1 MAKKT
6 LYKIFAFGV
15 SVITITAVL
24 ILSVF
29 YSYSDNQLKEQLRVV
44 ESVVENQLAQDDDT
58 AFISNHIDKNVRITL
73 VAKDGA
79 VVADSQ
85 ESANKLGNH
94 LNRQEIQQAIK
105 NGEATVTRHSDTQ
118 EKKVYYF
125 AKQLDNGNILRVS
138 TEAKSIGKFFSDYII
153 YIILCIIVVI
163 VAAVFV
169 SMGITKSI
177 VKPITQ
183 LGQSLDNIDKFKS
196 DEELKPLVNALL
208 QQKKKQKM
216 LDKQKKQFTANVSH
230 ELKTPLTSI
239 AGYAELI
246 ETGMAKPEDIKPF
259 AGVIRK
265 QALRLVN
272 LSEDIIQLSQLEE
285 SDDEDM
291 SFESVNLYEIAQR
304 CVEAL
309 NINAI
314 NKCVTLNLTG
324 EECYIRG
331 KAQLVEELVYNLCD
345 NAIRYNKENGN
356 VTVTVTSLEKGA
368 SVSVK
373 DTGIGIPKKYQERIF
388 ERFFRVDKSRSKAT
402 GGTGLGLAIVKHITQ
417 LHDAKLEISS
427 EEGKVTIYSKGN
439 FCMKRKSGLSKF
451 NGFLAIVL
459 VICLAATAF
468 VINKYPKIEAADAN
482 GGADAKDVAVIDEF
496 KAGTYGGK
504 EFKTQEDVVNYYKE
518 CYDYTKTLT
527 AEYKTDSGE
536 THSYYKMLGTETL
549 EVNNLLVEGKSNDII
564 NKLVPGIVGGLFK
577 GGTNGLSPSG
587 NRDPKGD
594 TKNDG
599 KMDCTTSHLTADDV
613 LAANVKDNNDGTI
626 TMVIQPKE
634 ALLSTPGEDSQGRF
648 FNSLGDIS
656 SVVESISVLSFS
668 QGTVKDNFVVDYKGG
683 TGTFVIDTKTNEI
696 TKADYTMLVHIDVKH
711 ANVAV
716 LKDKSASL
724 DIKYQCE
731 YPASDDYLAG
741 QNIGLTRVK

>member
-73 VAKDGA
+73 VAKDGT
-79 VVADSQ
+79 VIADSQ

-118 EKKVYYF
+118 EKKIYYF

-138 TEAKSIGKFFSDYII
+138 AEAKSIGKFFSDYII
-153 YIILCIIVVI
+153 YIFLCIIVVI

-265 QALRLVN
+265 QALRLVS

-356 VTVTVTSLEKGA
+356 VTVTVTPLEKGA

-427 EEGKVTIYSKGN
+427 EEGK
-439 FCMKRKSGLSKF
+439 
-451 NGFLAIVL
+451 
-459 VICLAATAF
+459 
-468 VINKYPKIEAADAN
+468 
-482 GGADAKDVAVIDEF
+482 
-496 KAGTYGGK
+496 
-504 EFKTQEDVVNYYKE
+504 
-518 CYDYTKTLT
+518 
-527 AEYKTDSGE
+527 
-536 THSYYKMLGTETL
+536 GTE
-549 EVNNLLVEGKSNDII
+549 II
-564 NKLVPGIVGGLFK
+564 VTFK
-577 GGTNGLSPSG
+577 
-587 NRDPKGD
+587 D
-594 TKNDG
+594 
-599 KMDCTTSHLTADDV
+599 
-613 LAANVKDNNDGTI
+613 
-626 TMVIQPKE
+626 
-634 ALLSTPGEDSQGRF
+634 
-648 FNSLGDIS
+648 
-656 SVVESISVLSFS
+656 
-668 QGTVKDNFVVDYKGG
+668 
-683 TGTFVIDTKTNEI
+683 
-696 TKADYTMLVHIDVKH
+696 
-711 ANVAV
+711 
-716 LKDKSASL
+716 
-724 DIKYQCE
+724 
-731 YPASDDYLAG
+731 
-741 QNIGLTRVK
+741 

>member
-73 VAKDGA
+73 VAKDGT
-79 VVADSQ
+79 VIADSQ

-138 TEAKSIGKFFSDYII
+138 AEAKSIGKFFSDYII
-153 YIILCIIVVI
+153 YILLCIIVVI

-356 VTVTVTSLEKGA
+356 VTVTVSPLEKGA

-427 EEGKVTIYSKGN
+427 EEGK
-439 FCMKRKSGLSKF
+439 
-451 NGFLAIVL
+451 
-459 VICLAATAF
+459 
-468 VINKYPKIEAADAN
+468 
-482 GGADAKDVAVIDEF
+482 
-496 KAGTYGGK
+496 
-504 EFKTQEDVVNYYKE
+504 
-518 CYDYTKTLT
+518 
-527 AEYKTDSGE
+527 
-536 THSYYKMLGTETL
+536 GTEIIVTF
-549 EVNNLLVEGKSNDII
+549 ND
-564 NKLVPGIVGGLFK
+564 
-577 GGTNGLSPSG
+577 
-587 NRDPKGD
+587 
-594 TKNDG
+594 
-599 KMDCTTSHLTADDV
+599 
-613 LAANVKDNNDGTI
+613 
-626 TMVIQPKE
+626 
-634 ALLSTPGEDSQGRF
+634 
-648 FNSLGDIS
+648 
-656 SVVESISVLSFS
+656 
-668 QGTVKDNFVVDYKGG
+668 
-683 TGTFVIDTKTNEI
+683 
-696 TKADYTMLVHIDVKH
+696 
-711 ANVAV
+711 
-716 LKDKSASL
+716 
-724 DIKYQCE
+724 
-731 YPASDDYLAG
+731 
-741 QNIGLTRVK
+741 

>member
-15 SVITITAVL
+15 SVITITAML

-73 VAKDGA
+73 VAKDGT
-79 VVADSQ
+79 VIADSQ
-85 ESANKLGNH
+85 ESANKLENH

-118 EKKVYYF
+118 GKKIYYF

-153 YIILCIIVVI
+153 YILLCIIVVI
-163 VAAVFV
+163 VTAVFV

-356 VTVTVTSLEKGA
+356 VTVTVNPLEKGA

-427 EEGKVTIYSKGN
+427 EEGK
-439 FCMKRKSGLSKF
+439 
-451 NGFLAIVL
+451 
-459 VICLAATAF
+459 
-468 VINKYPKIEAADAN
+468 
-482 GGADAKDVAVIDEF
+482 
-496 KAGTYGGK
+496 
-504 EFKTQEDVVNYYKE
+504 
-518 CYDYTKTLT
+518 
-527 AEYKTDSGE
+527 
-536 THSYYKMLGTETL
+536 GTE
-549 EVNNLLVEGKSNDII
+549 II
-564 NKLVPGIVGGLFK
+564 VTFK
-577 GGTNGLSPSG
+577 
-587 NRDPKGD
+587 D
-594 TKNDG
+594 
-599 KMDCTTSHLTADDV
+599 
-613 LAANVKDNNDGTI
+613 
-626 TMVIQPKE
+626 
-634 ALLSTPGEDSQGRF
+634 
-648 FNSLGDIS
+648 
-656 SVVESISVLSFS
+656 
-668 QGTVKDNFVVDYKGG
+668 
-683 TGTFVIDTKTNEI
+683 
-696 TKADYTMLVHIDVKH
+696 
-711 ANVAV
+711 
-716 LKDKSASL
+716 
-724 DIKYQCE
+724 
-731 YPASDDYLAG
+731 
-741 QNIGLTRVK
+741 

>member
-73 VAKDGA
+73 VAKDGT
-79 VVADSQ
+79 VIADSQ

-125 AKQLDNGNILRVS
+125 AKQLDNGNVLRVS
-138 TEAKSIGKFFSDYII
+138 AEAKSIGKFFSDYII
-153 YIILCIIVVI
+153 YILLCIIVVI
-163 VAAVFV
+163 VTAVFV

-356 VTVTVTSLEKGA
+356 VTVTVSPLEKGA

-427 EEGKVTIYSKGN
+427 EEGK
-439 FCMKRKSGLSKF
+439 
-451 NGFLAIVL
+451 
-459 VICLAATAF
+459 
-468 VINKYPKIEAADAN
+468 
-482 GGADAKDVAVIDEF
+482 
-496 KAGTYGGK
+496 
-504 EFKTQEDVVNYYKE
+504 
-518 CYDYTKTLT
+518 
-527 AEYKTDSGE
+527 
-536 THSYYKMLGTETL
+536 GTE
-549 EVNNLLVEGKSNDII
+549 II
-564 NKLVPGIVGGLFK
+564 VTFK
-577 GGTNGLSPSG
+577 
-587 NRDPKGD
+587 D
-594 TKNDG
+594 
-599 KMDCTTSHLTADDV
+599 
-613 LAANVKDNNDGTI
+613 
-626 TMVIQPKE
+626 
-634 ALLSTPGEDSQGRF
+634 
-648 FNSLGDIS
+648 
-656 SVVESISVLSFS
+656 
-668 QGTVKDNFVVDYKGG
+668 
-683 TGTFVIDTKTNEI
+683 
-696 TKADYTMLVHIDVKH
+696 
-711 ANVAV
+711 
-716 LKDKSASL
+716 
-724 DIKYQCE
+724 
-731 YPASDDYLAG
+731 
-741 QNIGLTRVK
+741 

>member
-73 VAKDGA
+73 VAKDGT
-79 VVADSQ
+79 VIADSQ

-138 TEAKSIGKFFSDYII
+138 AEAKSIGKFFSDYII
-153 YIILCIIVVI
+153 YILLCIIVVI

-285 SDDEDM
+285 SDEDM

-314 NKCVTLNLTG
+314 NKGVTLNLTG

-427 EEGKVTIYSKGN
+427 EEGK
-439 FCMKRKSGLSKF
+439 
-451 NGFLAIVL
+451 
-459 VICLAATAF
+459 
-468 VINKYPKIEAADAN
+468 
-482 GGADAKDVAVIDEF
+482 
-496 KAGTYGGK
+496 
-504 EFKTQEDVVNYYKE
+504 
-518 CYDYTKTLT
+518 
-527 AEYKTDSGE
+527 
-536 THSYYKMLGTETL
+536 GTE
-549 EVNNLLVEGKSNDII
+549 II
-564 NKLVPGIVGGLFK
+564 VTFK
-577 GGTNGLSPSG
+577 
-587 NRDPKGD
+587 D
-594 TKNDG
+594 
-599 KMDCTTSHLTADDV
+599 
-613 LAANVKDNNDGTI
+613 
-626 TMVIQPKE
+626 
-634 ALLSTPGEDSQGRF
+634 
-648 FNSLGDIS
+648 
-656 SVVESISVLSFS
+656 
-668 QGTVKDNFVVDYKGG
+668 
-683 TGTFVIDTKTNEI
+683 
-696 TKADYTMLVHIDVKH
+696 
-711 ANVAV
+711 
-716 LKDKSASL
+716 
-724 DIKYQCE
+724 
-731 YPASDDYLAG
+731 
-741 QNIGLTRVK
+741 

>member
-58 AFISNHIDKNVRITL
+58 TFISNHIDKNVRITL
-73 VAKDGA
+73 VAKDGT
-79 VVADSQ
+79 VIADSQ

-138 TEAKSIGKFFSDYII
+138 AEAKSIGKFFSDYII
-153 YIILCIIVVI
+153 YILLCIIVVI

-356 VTVTVTSLEKGA
+356 VTVTVSPLEKGA

-427 EEGKVTIYSKGN
+427 EEGK
-439 FCMKRKSGLSKF
+439 
-451 NGFLAIVL
+451 
-459 VICLAATAF
+459 
-468 VINKYPKIEAADAN
+468 
-482 GGADAKDVAVIDEF
+482 
-496 KAGTYGGK
+496 
-504 EFKTQEDVVNYYKE
+504 
-518 CYDYTKTLT
+518 
-527 AEYKTDSGE
+527 
-536 THSYYKMLGTETL
+536 GTE
-549 EVNNLLVEGKSNDII
+549 II
-564 NKLVPGIVGGLFK
+564 VTFK
-577 GGTNGLSPSG
+577 
-587 NRDPKGD
+587 D
-594 TKNDG
+594 
-599 KMDCTTSHLTADDV
+599 
-613 LAANVKDNNDGTI
+613 
-626 TMVIQPKE
+626 
-634 ALLSTPGEDSQGRF
+634 
-648 FNSLGDIS
+648 
-656 SVVESISVLSFS
+656 
-668 QGTVKDNFVVDYKGG
+668 
-683 TGTFVIDTKTNEI
+683 
-696 TKADYTMLVHIDVKH
+696 
-711 ANVAV
+711 
-716 LKDKSASL
+716 
-724 DIKYQCE
+724 
-731 YPASDDYLAG
+731 
-741 QNIGLTRVK
+741 

>member
-73 VAKDGA
+73 VAKDGT
-79 VVADSQ
+79 VIADSQ

-118 EKKVYYF
+118 GKKVYYF
-125 AKQLDNGNILRVS
+125 AKQLDNGNVLRVS
-138 TEAKSIGKFFSDYII
+138 AEAKSIGKFFSDYII
-153 YIILCIIVVI
+153 YIFLCIIVVI
-163 VAAVFV
+163 FAAVFV

-265 QALRLVN
+265 QALRLVS

-356 VTVTVTSLEKGA
+356 VTVTVTPLEKGA

-427 EEGKVTIYSKGN
+427 EEGK
-439 FCMKRKSGLSKF
+439 
-451 NGFLAIVL
+451 
-459 VICLAATAF
+459 
-468 VINKYPKIEAADAN
+468 
-482 GGADAKDVAVIDEF
+482 
-496 KAGTYGGK
+496 
-504 EFKTQEDVVNYYKE
+504 
-518 CYDYTKTLT
+518 
-527 AEYKTDSGE
+527 
-536 THSYYKMLGTETL
+536 GTE
-549 EVNNLLVEGKSNDII
+549 II
-564 NKLVPGIVGGLFK
+564 VTFK
-577 GGTNGLSPSG
+577 
-587 NRDPKGD
+587 D
-594 TKNDG
+594 
-599 KMDCTTSHLTADDV
+599 
-613 LAANVKDNNDGTI
+613 
-626 TMVIQPKE
+626 
-634 ALLSTPGEDSQGRF
+634 
-648 FNSLGDIS
+648 
-656 SVVESISVLSFS
+656 
-668 QGTVKDNFVVDYKGG
+668 
-683 TGTFVIDTKTNEI
+683 
-696 TKADYTMLVHIDVKH
+696 
-711 ANVAV
+711 
-716 LKDKSASL
+716 
-724 DIKYQCE
+724 
-731 YPASDDYLAG
+731 
-741 QNIGLTRVK
+741 

>member
-73 VAKDGA
+73 VAKDGT
-79 VVADSQ
+79 VIADSQ

-138 TEAKSIGKFFSDYII
+138 AEAKSIGKFFSDYIM
-153 YIILCIIVVI
+153 YIFLCIIVVI

-265 QALRLVN
+265 QALRLVS

-356 VTVTVTSLEKGA
+356 VTVTVTPLEKGA

-427 EEGKVTIYSKGN
+427 EEGK
-439 FCMKRKSGLSKF
+439 
-451 NGFLAIVL
+451 
-459 VICLAATAF
+459 
-468 VINKYPKIEAADAN
+468 
-482 GGADAKDVAVIDEF
+482 
-496 KAGTYGGK
+496 
-504 EFKTQEDVVNYYKE
+504 
-518 CYDYTKTLT
+518 
-527 AEYKTDSGE
+527 
-536 THSYYKMLGTETL
+536 GTE
-549 EVNNLLVEGKSNDII
+549 II
-564 NKLVPGIVGGLFK
+564 VTFK
-577 GGTNGLSPSG
+577 
-587 NRDPKGD
+587 D
-594 TKNDG
+594 
-599 KMDCTTSHLTADDV
+599 
-613 LAANVKDNNDGTI
+613 
-626 TMVIQPKE
+626 
-634 ALLSTPGEDSQGRF
+634 
-648 FNSLGDIS
+648 
-656 SVVESISVLSFS
+656 
-668 QGTVKDNFVVDYKGG
+668 
-683 TGTFVIDTKTNEI
+683 
-696 TKADYTMLVHIDVKH
+696 
-711 ANVAV
+711 
-716 LKDKSASL
+716 
-724 DIKYQCE
+724 
-731 YPASDDYLAG
+731 
-741 QNIGLTRVK
+741 

>member
-73 VAKDGA
+73 VAKDGT
-79 VVADSQ
+79 VIADSQ
-85 ESANKLGNH
+85 ESVNKLGNH

-118 EKKVYYF
+118 GKKVYYF
-125 AKQLDNGNILRVS
+125 AKQLDNGNVLRVS
-138 TEAKSIGKFFSDYII
+138 AEAKSIGKFFSDYII
-153 YIILCIIVVI
+153 YIFLCIIVVI
-163 VAAVFV
+163 IAAVFV

-356 VTVTVTSLEKGA
+356 VTVTVTPLEKGA

-373 DTGIGIPKKYQERIF
+373 DTGIGIPEKYQERIF

-427 EEGKVTIYSKGN
+427 EEGK
-439 FCMKRKSGLSKF
+439 
-451 NGFLAIVL
+451 
-459 VICLAATAF
+459 
-468 VINKYPKIEAADAN
+468 
-482 GGADAKDVAVIDEF
+482 
-496 KAGTYGGK
+496 
-504 EFKTQEDVVNYYKE
+504 
-518 CYDYTKTLT
+518 
-527 AEYKTDSGE
+527 
-536 THSYYKMLGTETL
+536 GTE
-549 EVNNLLVEGKSNDII
+549 II
-564 NKLVPGIVGGLFK
+564 VTFK
-577 GGTNGLSPSG
+577 
-587 NRDPKGD
+587 D
-594 TKNDG
+594 
-599 KMDCTTSHLTADDV
+599 
-613 LAANVKDNNDGTI
+613 
-626 TMVIQPKE
+626 
-634 ALLSTPGEDSQGRF
+634 
-648 FNSLGDIS
+648 
-656 SVVESISVLSFS
+656 
-668 QGTVKDNFVVDYKGG
+668 
-683 TGTFVIDTKTNEI
+683 
-696 TKADYTMLVHIDVKH
+696 
-711 ANVAV
+711 
-716 LKDKSASL
+716 
-724 DIKYQCE
+724 
-731 YPASDDYLAG
+731 
-741 QNIGLTRVK
+741 

>member
-73 VAKDGA
+73 VAKDGT
-79 VVADSQ
+79 VIADSQ
-85 ESANKLGNH
+85 ESVNKLGNH

-118 EKKVYYF
+118 GKKIYYF

-153 YIILCIIVVI
+153 YILLCIIVVI
-163 VAAVFV
+163 VTAVFV

-314 NKCVTLNLTG
+314 NKGVTLNLTG

-356 VTVTVTSLEKGA
+356 VTVTVSPLEKGA

-427 EEGKVTIYSKGN
+427 EEGK
-439 FCMKRKSGLSKF
+439 
-451 NGFLAIVL
+451 
-459 VICLAATAF
+459 
-468 VINKYPKIEAADAN
+468 
-482 GGADAKDVAVIDEF
+482 
-496 KAGTYGGK
+496 
-504 EFKTQEDVVNYYKE
+504 
-518 CYDYTKTLT
+518 
-527 AEYKTDSGE
+527 
-536 THSYYKMLGTETL
+536 GTE
-549 EVNNLLVEGKSNDII
+549 II
-564 NKLVPGIVGGLFK
+564 VTFK
-577 GGTNGLSPSG
+577 
-587 NRDPKGD
+587 D
-594 TKNDG
+594 
-599 KMDCTTSHLTADDV
+599 
-613 LAANVKDNNDGTI
+613 
-626 TMVIQPKE
+626 
-634 ALLSTPGEDSQGRF
+634 
-648 FNSLGDIS
+648 
-656 SVVESISVLSFS
+656 
-668 QGTVKDNFVVDYKGG
+668 
-683 TGTFVIDTKTNEI
+683 
-696 TKADYTMLVHIDVKH
+696 
-711 ANVAV
+711 
-716 LKDKSASL
+716 
-724 DIKYQCE
+724 
-731 YPASDDYLAG
+731 
-741 QNIGLTRVK
+741 

>member
-73 VAKDGA
+73 VAKDGT
-79 VVADSQ
+79 VIADSQ

-118 EKKVYYF
+118 GKKVYYF
-125 AKQLDNGNILRVS
+125 AKQLDNGNVLRVS
-138 TEAKSIGKFFSDYII
+138 AEAKSIGKFFSDYII
-153 YIILCIIVVI
+153 YIFLCIIVVI

-356 VTVTVTSLEKGA
+356 VTVTVTTLEKGA

-427 EEGKVTIYSKGN
+427 EEGK
-439 FCMKRKSGLSKF
+439 
-451 NGFLAIVL
+451 
-459 VICLAATAF
+459 
-468 VINKYPKIEAADAN
+468 
-482 GGADAKDVAVIDEF
+482 
-496 KAGTYGGK
+496 
-504 EFKTQEDVVNYYKE
+504 
-518 CYDYTKTLT
+518 
-527 AEYKTDSGE
+527 
-536 THSYYKMLGTETL
+536 GTE
-549 EVNNLLVEGKSNDII
+549 II
-564 NKLVPGIVGGLFK
+564 VTFK
-577 GGTNGLSPSG
+577 
-587 NRDPKGD
+587 D
-594 TKNDG
+594 
-599 KMDCTTSHLTADDV
+599 
-613 LAANVKDNNDGTI
+613 
-626 TMVIQPKE
+626 
-634 ALLSTPGEDSQGRF
+634 
-648 FNSLGDIS
+648 
-656 SVVESISVLSFS
+656 
-668 QGTVKDNFVVDYKGG
+668 
-683 TGTFVIDTKTNEI
+683 
-696 TKADYTMLVHIDVKH
+696 
-711 ANVAV
+711 
-716 LKDKSASL
+716 
-724 DIKYQCE
+724 
-731 YPASDDYLAG
+731 
-741 QNIGLTRVK
+741 

>member
-73 VAKDGA
+73 VAKDGT
-79 VVADSQ
+79 VIADSQ

-138 TEAKSIGKFFSDYII
+138 AEAKSIGKFFSDYII
-153 YIILCIIVVI
+153 YILLCIIVVI
-163 VAAVFV
+163 VTAVFV

-314 NKCVTLNLTG
+314 NKGVTLNLTG
-324 EECYIRG
+324 GECYIRG

-356 VTVTVTSLEKGA
+356 VTVTVTPLEKGA

-427 EEGKVTIYSKGN
+427 EEGK
-439 FCMKRKSGLSKF
+439 
-451 NGFLAIVL
+451 
-459 VICLAATAF
+459 
-468 VINKYPKIEAADAN
+468 
-482 GGADAKDVAVIDEF
+482 
-496 KAGTYGGK
+496 
-504 EFKTQEDVVNYYKE
+504 
-518 CYDYTKTLT
+518 
-527 AEYKTDSGE
+527 
-536 THSYYKMLGTETL
+536 GTE
-549 EVNNLLVEGKSNDII
+549 II
-564 NKLVPGIVGGLFK
+564 VTFK
-577 GGTNGLSPSG
+577 
-587 NRDPKGD
+587 D
-594 TKNDG
+594 
-599 KMDCTTSHLTADDV
+599 
-613 LAANVKDNNDGTI
+613 
-626 TMVIQPKE
+626 
-634 ALLSTPGEDSQGRF
+634 
-648 FNSLGDIS
+648 
-656 SVVESISVLSFS
+656 
-668 QGTVKDNFVVDYKGG
+668 
-683 TGTFVIDTKTNEI
+683 
-696 TKADYTMLVHIDVKH
+696 
-711 ANVAV
+711 
-716 LKDKSASL
+716 
-724 DIKYQCE
+724 
-731 YPASDDYLAG
+731 
-741 QNIGLTRVK
+741 

>member
-73 VAKDGA
+73 VAKDGT
-79 VVADSQ
+79 VIADSQ
-85 ESANKLGNH
+85 ENANKLGNH

-118 EKKVYYF
+118 GKKVYYF
-125 AKQLDNGNILRVS
+125 AKQLDNGNVLRVS
-138 TEAKSIGKFFSDYII
+138 AEAKSIGKFFSDYII
-153 YIILCIIVVI
+153 YIFLCIIVVI

-314 NKCVTLNLTG
+314 NKGVTLNLIG

-356 VTVTVTSLEKGA
+356 VTVTVTPLEKGA

-427 EEGKVTIYSKGN
+427 EEGK
-439 FCMKRKSGLSKF
+439 
-451 NGFLAIVL
+451 
-459 VICLAATAF
+459 
-468 VINKYPKIEAADAN
+468 
-482 GGADAKDVAVIDEF
+482 
-496 KAGTYGGK
+496 
-504 EFKTQEDVVNYYKE
+504 
-518 CYDYTKTLT
+518 
-527 AEYKTDSGE
+527 
-536 THSYYKMLGTETL
+536 GTE
-549 EVNNLLVEGKSNDII
+549 II
-564 NKLVPGIVGGLFK
+564 VTFK
-577 GGTNGLSPSG
+577 
-587 NRDPKGD
+587 D
-594 TKNDG
+594 
-599 KMDCTTSHLTADDV
+599 
-613 LAANVKDNNDGTI
+613 
-626 TMVIQPKE
+626 
-634 ALLSTPGEDSQGRF
+634 
-648 FNSLGDIS
+648 
-656 SVVESISVLSFS
+656 
-668 QGTVKDNFVVDYKGG
+668 
-683 TGTFVIDTKTNEI
+683 
-696 TKADYTMLVHIDVKH
+696 
-711 ANVAV
+711 
-716 LKDKSASL
+716 
-724 DIKYQCE
+724 
-731 YPASDDYLAG
+731 
-741 QNIGLTRVK
+741 

>member
-6 LYKIFAFGV
+6 LHKIFAFGV

-73 VAKDGA
+73 VAKDGT
-79 VVADSQ
+79 VIADSQ

-125 AKQLDNGNILRVS
+125 AKQLDNGNVLRVS
-138 TEAKSIGKFFSDYII
+138 AEAKSIGKFFSDYII
-153 YIILCIIVVI
+153 YILLCIIVVI
-163 VAAVFV
+163 VTAVFV

-427 EEGKVTIYSKGN
+427 EEGK
-439 FCMKRKSGLSKF
+439 
-451 NGFLAIVL
+451 
-459 VICLAATAF
+459 
-468 VINKYPKIEAADAN
+468 
-482 GGADAKDVAVIDEF
+482 
-496 KAGTYGGK
+496 
-504 EFKTQEDVVNYYKE
+504 
-518 CYDYTKTLT
+518 
-527 AEYKTDSGE
+527 
-536 THSYYKMLGTETL
+536 GTE
-549 EVNNLLVEGKSNDII
+549 II
-564 NKLVPGIVGGLFK
+564 VTFK
-577 GGTNGLSPSG
+577 
-587 NRDPKGD
+587 D
-594 TKNDG
+594 
-599 KMDCTTSHLTADDV
+599 
-613 LAANVKDNNDGTI
+613 
-626 TMVIQPKE
+626 
-634 ALLSTPGEDSQGRF
+634 
-648 FNSLGDIS
+648 
-656 SVVESISVLSFS
+656 
-668 QGTVKDNFVVDYKGG
+668 
-683 TGTFVIDTKTNEI
+683 
-696 TKADYTMLVHIDVKH
+696 
-711 ANVAV
+711 
-716 LKDKSASL
+716 
-724 DIKYQCE
+724 
-731 YPASDDYLAG
+731 
-741 QNIGLTRVK
+741 

>member
-1 MAKKT
+1 MTKKT

-29 YSYSDNQLKEQLRVV
+29 YSYSDKQLKEQLRVI
-44 ESVVENQLAQDDDT
+44 ENVVETQLAQDDNTD
-58 AFISNHIDKNVRITL
+58 FISNHIDKNIRITL
-73 VAKDGA
+73 VAKDGT
-79 VVADSQ
+79 VIADSW
-85 ESANKLGNH
+85 ENASKLDNH
-94 LNRQEIQQAIK
+94 LQRQEIQQAIK

-118 EKKVYYF
+118 GQKVYYF
-125 AKQLDNGNILRVS
+125 AKQLSNGNILRVS
-138 TEAKSIGKFFSDYII
+138 TEAKSIGRFFSDYII
-153 YIILCIIVVI
+153 YILLCIIVVI

-169 SMGITKSI
+169 SIGITKSI
-177 VKPITQ
+177 VKPITR

-265 QALRLVN
+265 QALRLVS

-314 NKCVTLNLTG
+314 NKGVTLSLAG

-345 NAIRYNKENGN
+345 NAIRYNKENGS
-356 VTVTVTSLEKGA
+356 VTVTVTPLEKGA

-417 LHDAKLEISS
+417 LHDAKLEINS
-427 EEGKVTIYSKGN
+427 EEGK
-439 FCMKRKSGLSKF
+439 
-451 NGFLAIVL
+451 
-459 VICLAATAF
+459 
-468 VINKYPKIEAADAN
+468 
-482 GGADAKDVAVIDEF
+482 
-496 KAGTYGGK
+496 
-504 EFKTQEDVVNYYKE
+504 
-518 CYDYTKTLT
+518 
-527 AEYKTDSGE
+527 
-536 THSYYKMLGTETL
+536 GTE
-549 EVNNLLVEGKSNDII
+549 II
-564 NKLVPGIVGGLFK
+564 VTFK
-577 GGTNGLSPSG
+577 
-587 NRDPKGD
+587 D
-594 TKNDG
+594 
-599 KMDCTTSHLTADDV
+599 
-613 LAANVKDNNDGTI
+613 
-626 TMVIQPKE
+626 
-634 ALLSTPGEDSQGRF
+634 
-648 FNSLGDIS
+648 
-656 SVVESISVLSFS
+656 
-668 QGTVKDNFVVDYKGG
+668 
-683 TGTFVIDTKTNEI
+683 
-696 TKADYTMLVHIDVKH
+696 
-711 ANVAV
+711 
-716 LKDKSASL
+716 
-724 DIKYQCE
+724 
-731 YPASDDYLAG
+731 
-741 QNIGLTRVK
+741 

>member
-44 ESVVENQLAQDDDT
+44 ESLVENQLAQDDDT

-73 VAKDGA
+73 VAKDGT
-79 VVADSQ
+79 VIADSQ

-118 EKKVYYF
+118 GKKVYYF
-125 AKQLDNGNILRVS
+125 AKQLDNGNVLRVS
-138 TEAKSIGKFFSDYII
+138 AEAKSIGKFFSDYII
-153 YIILCIIVVI
+153 YIFLCIIVVI

-356 VTVTVTSLEKGA
+356 VTVTVTPLEKGA

-427 EEGKVTIYSKGN
+427 EEGK
-439 FCMKRKSGLSKF
+439 
-451 NGFLAIVL
+451 
-459 VICLAATAF
+459 
-468 VINKYPKIEAADAN
+468 
-482 GGADAKDVAVIDEF
+482 
-496 KAGTYGGK
+496 
-504 EFKTQEDVVNYYKE
+504 
-518 CYDYTKTLT
+518 
-527 AEYKTDSGE
+527 
-536 THSYYKMLGTETL
+536 GTE
-549 EVNNLLVEGKSNDII
+549 II
-564 NKLVPGIVGGLFK
+564 VTFK
-577 GGTNGLSPSG
+577 
-587 NRDPKGD
+587 D
-594 TKNDG
+594 
-599 KMDCTTSHLTADDV
+599 
-613 LAANVKDNNDGTI
+613 
-626 TMVIQPKE
+626 
-634 ALLSTPGEDSQGRF
+634 
-648 FNSLGDIS
+648 
-656 SVVESISVLSFS
+656 
-668 QGTVKDNFVVDYKGG
+668 
-683 TGTFVIDTKTNEI
+683 
-696 TKADYTMLVHIDVKH
+696 
-711 ANVAV
+711 
-716 LKDKSASL
+716 
-724 DIKYQCE
+724 
-731 YPASDDYLAG
+731 
-741 QNIGLTRVK
+741 

>member
-73 VAKDGA
+73 VAKDGT
-79 VVADSQ
+79 VIADSQ

-125 AKQLDNGNILRVS
+125 AKQLDNGNVLRVS
-138 TEAKSIGKFFSDYII
+138 AEAKSIGKFFSDYII
-153 YIILCIIVVI
+153 YILLCIIVVI
-163 VAAVFV
+163 VTAVFV

-216 LDKQKKQFTANVSH
+216 LDKQKKQFTANVSPD
-230 ELKTPLTSI
+230 LYLTRSSI
-239 AGYAELI
+239 ARYAELI

-314 NKCVTLNLTG
+314 NKGVTLNLTG

-356 VTVTVTSLEKGA
+356 VTVTVTPLEKGA

-427 EEGKVTIYSKGN
+427 EESKGTEI
-439 FCMKRKSGLSKF
+439 
-451 NGFLAIVL
+451 IV
-459 VICLAATAF
+459 TF
-468 VINKYPKIEAADAN
+468 
-482 GGADAKDVAVIDEF
+482 KD
-496 KAGTYGGK
+496 
-504 EFKTQEDVVNYYKE
+504 
-518 CYDYTKTLT
+518 
-527 AEYKTDSGE
+527 
-536 THSYYKMLGTETL
+536 
-549 EVNNLLVEGKSNDII
+549 
-564 NKLVPGIVGGLFK
+564 
-577 GGTNGLSPSG
+577 
-587 NRDPKGD
+587 
-594 TKNDG
+594 
-599 KMDCTTSHLTADDV
+599 
-613 LAANVKDNNDGTI
+613 
-626 TMVIQPKE
+626 
-634 ALLSTPGEDSQGRF
+634 
-648 FNSLGDIS
+648 
-656 SVVESISVLSFS
+656 
-668 QGTVKDNFVVDYKGG
+668 
-683 TGTFVIDTKTNEI
+683 
-696 TKADYTMLVHIDVKH
+696 
-711 ANVAV
+711 
-716 LKDKSASL
+716 
-724 DIKYQCE
+724 
-731 YPASDDYLAG
+731 
-741 QNIGLTRVK
+741 

>member
-15 SVITITAVL
+15 SVITITAML

-73 VAKDGA
+73 VAKDGT
-79 VVADSQ
+79 VIADSQ
-85 ESANKLGNH
+85 ENANKLGNH

-125 AKQLDNGNILRVS
+125 AKQLDNGNVLRVS
-138 TEAKSIGKFFSDYII
+138 AEAKSIGKFFSDYII
-153 YIILCIIVVI
+153 YILLCIIVVI
-163 VAAVFV
+163 VTAVFV

-314 NKCVTLNLTG
+314 NKGVTLNLTG

-356 VTVTVTSLEKGA
+356 VTVTVTPLEKGA

-427 EEGKVTIYSKGN
+427 EEGK
-439 FCMKRKSGLSKF
+439 
-451 NGFLAIVL
+451 
-459 VICLAATAF
+459 
-468 VINKYPKIEAADAN
+468 
-482 GGADAKDVAVIDEF
+482 
-496 KAGTYGGK
+496 
-504 EFKTQEDVVNYYKE
+504 
-518 CYDYTKTLT
+518 
-527 AEYKTDSGE
+527 
-536 THSYYKMLGTETL
+536 GTE
-549 EVNNLLVEGKSNDII
+549 II
-564 NKLVPGIVGGLFK
+564 VTFK
-577 GGTNGLSPSG
+577 
-587 NRDPKGD
+587 D
-594 TKNDG
+594 
-599 KMDCTTSHLTADDV
+599 
-613 LAANVKDNNDGTI
+613 
-626 TMVIQPKE
+626 
-634 ALLSTPGEDSQGRF
+634 
-648 FNSLGDIS
+648 
-656 SVVESISVLSFS
+656 
-668 QGTVKDNFVVDYKGG
+668 
-683 TGTFVIDTKTNEI
+683 
-696 TKADYTMLVHIDVKH
+696 
-711 ANVAV
+711 
-716 LKDKSASL
+716 
-724 DIKYQCE
+724 
-731 YPASDDYLAG
+731 
-741 QNIGLTRVK
+741 

>member
-73 VAKDGA
+73 VAKDGT
-79 VVADSQ
+79 VIADSQ

-138 TEAKSIGKFFSDYII
+138 AEAKSIGKFFSDYIM
-153 YIILCIIVVI
+153 YIFLCVIVVI

-356 VTVTVTSLEKGA
+356 VTVTVTPLEKGA

-427 EEGKVTIYSKGN
+427 EEGK
-439 FCMKRKSGLSKF
+439 
-451 NGFLAIVL
+451 
-459 VICLAATAF
+459 
-468 VINKYPKIEAADAN
+468 
-482 GGADAKDVAVIDEF
+482 
-496 KAGTYGGK
+496 
-504 EFKTQEDVVNYYKE
+504 
-518 CYDYTKTLT
+518 
-527 AEYKTDSGE
+527 
-536 THSYYKMLGTETL
+536 GTE
-549 EVNNLLVEGKSNDII
+549 II
-564 NKLVPGIVGGLFK
+564 VTFK
-577 GGTNGLSPSG
+577 
-587 NRDPKGD
+587 D
-594 TKNDG
+594 
-599 KMDCTTSHLTADDV
+599 
-613 LAANVKDNNDGTI
+613 
-626 TMVIQPKE
+626 
-634 ALLSTPGEDSQGRF
+634 
-648 FNSLGDIS
+648 
-656 SVVESISVLSFS
+656 
-668 QGTVKDNFVVDYKGG
+668 
-683 TGTFVIDTKTNEI
+683 
-696 TKADYTMLVHIDVKH
+696 
-711 ANVAV
+711 
-716 LKDKSASL
+716 
-724 DIKYQCE
+724 
-731 YPASDDYLAG
+731 
-741 QNIGLTRVK
+741 

>member
-73 VAKDGA
+73 VAKDGT
-79 VVADSQ
+79 VIADSQ

-118 EKKVYYF
+118 GKKVYYF
-125 AKQLDNGNILRVS
+125 AKQLDNGNVLRVS

-153 YIILCIIVVI
+153 YIFLCIIVVI

-265 QALRLVN
+265 QALRLVS

-356 VTVTVTSLEKGA
+356 VTVTVTPLEKGA

-427 EEGKVTIYSKGN
+427 EEGK
-439 FCMKRKSGLSKF
+439 
-451 NGFLAIVL
+451 
-459 VICLAATAF
+459 
-468 VINKYPKIEAADAN
+468 
-482 GGADAKDVAVIDEF
+482 
-496 KAGTYGGK
+496 
-504 EFKTQEDVVNYYKE
+504 
-518 CYDYTKTLT
+518 
-527 AEYKTDSGE
+527 
-536 THSYYKMLGTETL
+536 GTE
-549 EVNNLLVEGKSNDII
+549 II
-564 NKLVPGIVGGLFK
+564 VTFK
-577 GGTNGLSPSG
+577 
-587 NRDPKGD
+587 D
-594 TKNDG
+594 
-599 KMDCTTSHLTADDV
+599 
-613 LAANVKDNNDGTI
+613 
-626 TMVIQPKE
+626 
-634 ALLSTPGEDSQGRF
+634 
-648 FNSLGDIS
+648 
-656 SVVESISVLSFS
+656 
-668 QGTVKDNFVVDYKGG
+668 
-683 TGTFVIDTKTNEI
+683 
-696 TKADYTMLVHIDVKH
+696 
-711 ANVAV
+711 
-716 LKDKSASL
+716 
-724 DIKYQCE
+724 
-731 YPASDDYLAG
+731 
-741 QNIGLTRVK
+741 

>member
-73 VAKDGA
+73 VAKDGT
-79 VVADSQ
+79 VIADSQ
-85 ESANKLGNH
+85 ENANKLGNH

-118 EKKVYYF
+118 GKKVYYF

-138 TEAKSIGKFFSDYII
+138 AEAKSIGKFFSDYII
-153 YIILCIIVVI
+153 YILLCIIVVI
-163 VAAVFV
+163 VTAVFV

-314 NKCVTLNLTG
+314 NKGVTLNLTG

-356 VTVTVTSLEKGA
+356 VTVTVTPLEKGA

-373 DTGIGIPKKYQERIF
+373 DTGIGIPEKYQERIF

-427 EEGKVTIYSKGN
+427 EEGK
-439 FCMKRKSGLSKF
+439 
-451 NGFLAIVL
+451 
-459 VICLAATAF
+459 
-468 VINKYPKIEAADAN
+468 
-482 GGADAKDVAVIDEF
+482 
-496 KAGTYGGK
+496 
-504 EFKTQEDVVNYYKE
+504 
-518 CYDYTKTLT
+518 
-527 AEYKTDSGE
+527 
-536 THSYYKMLGTETL
+536 GTE
-549 EVNNLLVEGKSNDII
+549 II
-564 NKLVPGIVGGLFK
+564 VTFK
-577 GGTNGLSPSG
+577 
-587 NRDPKGD
+587 D
-594 TKNDG
+594 
-599 KMDCTTSHLTADDV
+599 
-613 LAANVKDNNDGTI
+613 
-626 TMVIQPKE
+626 
-634 ALLSTPGEDSQGRF
+634 
-648 FNSLGDIS
+648 
-656 SVVESISVLSFS
+656 
-668 QGTVKDNFVVDYKGG
+668 
-683 TGTFVIDTKTNEI
+683 
-696 TKADYTMLVHIDVKH
+696 
-711 ANVAV
+711 
-716 LKDKSASL
+716 
-724 DIKYQCE
+724 
-731 YPASDDYLAG
+731 
-741 QNIGLTRVK
+741 

>member
-73 VAKDGA
+73 VAKDGT
-79 VVADSQ
+79 VIADSQ
-85 ESANKLGNH
+85 ESANKLENH

-118 EKKVYYF
+118 EKKIYYF

-138 TEAKSIGKFFSDYII
+138 AEAKSIGKFFSDYII
-153 YIILCIIVVI
+153 YIFLCIIVVI

-314 NKCVTLNLTG
+314 NKGVTLNLTG

-427 EEGKVTIYSKGN
+427 EEGK
-439 FCMKRKSGLSKF
+439 
-451 NGFLAIVL
+451 
-459 VICLAATAF
+459 
-468 VINKYPKIEAADAN
+468 
-482 GGADAKDVAVIDEF
+482 
-496 KAGTYGGK
+496 
-504 EFKTQEDVVNYYKE
+504 
-518 CYDYTKTLT
+518 
-527 AEYKTDSGE
+527 
-536 THSYYKMLGTETL
+536 GTE
-549 EVNNLLVEGKSNDII
+549 II
-564 NKLVPGIVGGLFK
+564 VTFK
-577 GGTNGLSPSG
+577 
-587 NRDPKGD
+587 D
-594 TKNDG
+594 
-599 KMDCTTSHLTADDV
+599 
-613 LAANVKDNNDGTI
+613 
-626 TMVIQPKE
+626 
-634 ALLSTPGEDSQGRF
+634 
-648 FNSLGDIS
+648 
-656 SVVESISVLSFS
+656 
-668 QGTVKDNFVVDYKGG
+668 
-683 TGTFVIDTKTNEI
+683 
-696 TKADYTMLVHIDVKH
+696 
-711 ANVAV
+711 
-716 LKDKSASL
+716 
-724 DIKYQCE
+724 
-731 YPASDDYLAG
+731 
-741 QNIGLTRVK
+741 

>member
-73 VAKDGA
+73 VAKDGR
-79 VVADSQ
+79 VIADSQ

-94 LNRQEIQQAIK
+94 LDRQEIQQAIK

-118 EKKVYYF
+118 GKKVYYF
-125 AKQLDNGNILRVS
+125 AKQLDNGNVLRVS

-153 YIILCIIVVI
+153 YIFLCIIVVI

-265 QALRLVN
+265 QALRLVS

-356 VTVTVTSLEKGA
+356 VTVTVTPLEKGA

-427 EEGKVTIYSKGN
+427 EEGK
-439 FCMKRKSGLSKF
+439 
-451 NGFLAIVL
+451 
-459 VICLAATAF
+459 
-468 VINKYPKIEAADAN
+468 
-482 GGADAKDVAVIDEF
+482 
-496 KAGTYGGK
+496 
-504 EFKTQEDVVNYYKE
+504 
-518 CYDYTKTLT
+518 
-527 AEYKTDSGE
+527 
-536 THSYYKMLGTETL
+536 GTE
-549 EVNNLLVEGKSNDII
+549 II
-564 NKLVPGIVGGLFK
+564 VTFK
-577 GGTNGLSPSG
+577 
-587 NRDPKGD
+587 D
-594 TKNDG
+594 
-599 KMDCTTSHLTADDV
+599 
-613 LAANVKDNNDGTI
+613 
-626 TMVIQPKE
+626 
-634 ALLSTPGEDSQGRF
+634 
-648 FNSLGDIS
+648 
-656 SVVESISVLSFS
+656 
-668 QGTVKDNFVVDYKGG
+668 
-683 TGTFVIDTKTNEI
+683 
-696 TKADYTMLVHIDVKH
+696 
-711 ANVAV
+711 
-716 LKDKSASL
+716 
-724 DIKYQCE
+724 
-731 YPASDDYLAG
+731 
-741 QNIGLTRVK
+741 

>member
-73 VAKDGA
+73 VAKDGT
-79 VVADSQ
+79 VIADSQ

-118 EKKVYYF
+118 GKKIYYF
-125 AKQLDNGNILRVS
+125 AKQLDNGNVLRVS
-138 TEAKSIGKFFSDYII
+138 AEAKSIGKFFSDYII
-153 YIILCIIVVI
+153 YIFLCIIVVI

-356 VTVTVTSLEKGA
+356 VTVTVTPLEKGA

-427 EEGKVTIYSKGN
+427 EEGK
-439 FCMKRKSGLSKF
+439 
-451 NGFLAIVL
+451 
-459 VICLAATAF
+459 
-468 VINKYPKIEAADAN
+468 
-482 GGADAKDVAVIDEF
+482 
-496 KAGTYGGK
+496 
-504 EFKTQEDVVNYYKE
+504 
-518 CYDYTKTLT
+518 
-527 AEYKTDSGE
+527 
-536 THSYYKMLGTETL
+536 GTE
-549 EVNNLLVEGKSNDII
+549 II
-564 NKLVPGIVGGLFK
+564 VTFK
-577 GGTNGLSPSG
+577 
-587 NRDPKGD
+587 D
-594 TKNDG
+594 
-599 KMDCTTSHLTADDV
+599 
-613 LAANVKDNNDGTI
+613 
-626 TMVIQPKE
+626 
-634 ALLSTPGEDSQGRF
+634 
-648 FNSLGDIS
+648 
-656 SVVESISVLSFS
+656 
-668 QGTVKDNFVVDYKGG
+668 
-683 TGTFVIDTKTNEI
+683 
-696 TKADYTMLVHIDVKH
+696 
-711 ANVAV
+711 
-716 LKDKSASL
+716 
-724 DIKYQCE
+724 
-731 YPASDDYLAG
+731 
-741 QNIGLTRVK
+741 

>member
-73 VAKDGA
+73 VAKDGT
-79 VVADSQ
+79 VIADSQ

-118 EKKVYYF
+118 GKKVYYF
-125 AKQLDNGNILRVS
+125 AKHLDNGNVLRVS
-138 TEAKSIGKFFSDYII
+138 AEAKSIGKFFSDYII
-153 YIILCIIVVI
+153 YIFLCIIVVI

-265 QALRLVN
+265 QALRLVS

-356 VTVTVTSLEKGA
+356 VTVTVTPLEKGA

-427 EEGKVTIYSKGN
+427 EEGK
-439 FCMKRKSGLSKF
+439 
-451 NGFLAIVL
+451 
-459 VICLAATAF
+459 
-468 VINKYPKIEAADAN
+468 
-482 GGADAKDVAVIDEF
+482 
-496 KAGTYGGK
+496 
-504 EFKTQEDVVNYYKE
+504 
-518 CYDYTKTLT
+518 
-527 AEYKTDSGE
+527 
-536 THSYYKMLGTETL
+536 GTE
-549 EVNNLLVEGKSNDII
+549 II
-564 NKLVPGIVGGLFK
+564 VTFK
-577 GGTNGLSPSG
+577 
-587 NRDPKGD
+587 D
-594 TKNDG
+594 
-599 KMDCTTSHLTADDV
+599 
-613 LAANVKDNNDGTI
+613 
-626 TMVIQPKE
+626 
-634 ALLSTPGEDSQGRF
+634 
-648 FNSLGDIS
+648 
-656 SVVESISVLSFS
+656 
-668 QGTVKDNFVVDYKGG
+668 
-683 TGTFVIDTKTNEI
+683 
-696 TKADYTMLVHIDVKH
+696 
-711 ANVAV
+711 
-716 LKDKSASL
+716 
-724 DIKYQCE
+724 
-731 YPASDDYLAG
+731 
-741 QNIGLTRVK
+741 

>member
-73 VAKDGA
+73 VAKDGT
-79 VVADSQ
+79 VIADSQ

-118 EKKVYYF
+118 GKKVYYF
-125 AKQLDNGNILRVS
+125 AKQLDNGNVLRVS
-138 TEAKSIGKFFSDYII
+138 AEAKSIGKFFSDYII
-153 YIILCIIVVI
+153 YIFLCIIVVI

-183 LGQSLDNIDKFKS
+183 LGQSLDIIDKFKS

-356 VTVTVTSLEKGA
+356 VTVTVTPLEKGA

-427 EEGKVTIYSKGN
+427 EEGK
-439 FCMKRKSGLSKF
+439 
-451 NGFLAIVL
+451 
-459 VICLAATAF
+459 
-468 VINKYPKIEAADAN
+468 
-482 GGADAKDVAVIDEF
+482 
-496 KAGTYGGK
+496 
-504 EFKTQEDVVNYYKE
+504 
-518 CYDYTKTLT
+518 
-527 AEYKTDSGE
+527 
-536 THSYYKMLGTETL
+536 GTE
-549 EVNNLLVEGKSNDII
+549 II
-564 NKLVPGIVGGLFK
+564 VTFK
-577 GGTNGLSPSG
+577 
-587 NRDPKGD
+587 D
-594 TKNDG
+594 
-599 KMDCTTSHLTADDV
+599 
-613 LAANVKDNNDGTI
+613 
-626 TMVIQPKE
+626 
-634 ALLSTPGEDSQGRF
+634 
-648 FNSLGDIS
+648 
-656 SVVESISVLSFS
+656 
-668 QGTVKDNFVVDYKGG
+668 
-683 TGTFVIDTKTNEI
+683 
-696 TKADYTMLVHIDVKH
+696 
-711 ANVAV
+711 
-716 LKDKSASL
+716 
-724 DIKYQCE
+724 
-731 YPASDDYLAG
+731 
-741 QNIGLTRVK
+741 

>member
-73 VAKDGA
+73 VAKDGT
-79 VVADSQ
+79 VIADSQ
-85 ESANKLGNH
+85 ESANKLENH

-118 EKKVYYF
+118 GKKVYYF
-125 AKQLDNGNILRVS
+125 AKQLDNGNVLRVS
-138 TEAKSIGKFFSDYII
+138 AEAKSIGKFFSDYII
-153 YIILCIIVVI
+153 YIFLCIIVVI

-265 QALRLVN
+265 QALRLVS

-291 SFESVNLYEIAQR
+291 SFESVDLYEIAQR

-356 VTVTVTSLEKGA
+356 VTVTVSPLEKGA

-427 EEGKVTIYSKGN
+427 EEGK
-439 FCMKRKSGLSKF
+439 
-451 NGFLAIVL
+451 
-459 VICLAATAF
+459 
-468 VINKYPKIEAADAN
+468 
-482 GGADAKDVAVIDEF
+482 
-496 KAGTYGGK
+496 
-504 EFKTQEDVVNYYKE
+504 
-518 CYDYTKTLT
+518 
-527 AEYKTDSGE
+527 
-536 THSYYKMLGTETL
+536 GTE
-549 EVNNLLVEGKSNDII
+549 II
-564 NKLVPGIVGGLFK
+564 VTFK
-577 GGTNGLSPSG
+577 
-587 NRDPKGD
+587 D
-594 TKNDG
+594 
-599 KMDCTTSHLTADDV
+599 
-613 LAANVKDNNDGTI
+613 
-626 TMVIQPKE
+626 
-634 ALLSTPGEDSQGRF
+634 
-648 FNSLGDIS
+648 
-656 SVVESISVLSFS
+656 
-668 QGTVKDNFVVDYKGG
+668 
-683 TGTFVIDTKTNEI
+683 
-696 TKADYTMLVHIDVKH
+696 
-711 ANVAV
+711 
-716 LKDKSASL
+716 
-724 DIKYQCE
+724 
-731 YPASDDYLAG
+731 
-741 QNIGLTRVK
+741 

>member
-73 VAKDGA
+73 VAKDGT
-79 VVADSQ
+79 VIADSQ

-118 EKKVYYF
+118 GKKVYYF
-125 AKQLDNGNILRVS
+125 AKQLYNGNVLRVS
-138 TEAKSIGKFFSDYII
+138 AEAKSIGKFFSDYII
-153 YIILCIIVVI
+153 YIFLCIIVVI

-265 QALRLVN
+265 QALRLVS

-356 VTVTVTSLEKGA
+356 VTVTVTPLEKGA

-427 EEGKVTIYSKGN
+427 EEGK
-439 FCMKRKSGLSKF
+439 
-451 NGFLAIVL
+451 
-459 VICLAATAF
+459 
-468 VINKYPKIEAADAN
+468 
-482 GGADAKDVAVIDEF
+482 
-496 KAGTYGGK
+496 
-504 EFKTQEDVVNYYKE
+504 
-518 CYDYTKTLT
+518 
-527 AEYKTDSGE
+527 
-536 THSYYKMLGTETL
+536 GTE
-549 EVNNLLVEGKSNDII
+549 II
-564 NKLVPGIVGGLFK
+564 VTFK
-577 GGTNGLSPSG
+577 
-587 NRDPKGD
+587 D
-594 TKNDG
+594 
-599 KMDCTTSHLTADDV
+599 
-613 LAANVKDNNDGTI
+613 
-626 TMVIQPKE
+626 
-634 ALLSTPGEDSQGRF
+634 
-648 FNSLGDIS
+648 
-656 SVVESISVLSFS
+656 
-668 QGTVKDNFVVDYKGG
+668 
-683 TGTFVIDTKTNEI
+683 
-696 TKADYTMLVHIDVKH
+696 
-711 ANVAV
+711 
-716 LKDKSASL
+716 
-724 DIKYQCE
+724 
-731 YPASDDYLAG
+731 
-741 QNIGLTRVK
+741 